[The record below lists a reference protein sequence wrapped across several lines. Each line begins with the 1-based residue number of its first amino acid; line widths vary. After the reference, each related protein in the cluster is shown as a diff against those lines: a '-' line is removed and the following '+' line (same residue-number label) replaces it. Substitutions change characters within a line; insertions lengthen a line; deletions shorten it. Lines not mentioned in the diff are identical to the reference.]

1 MASCRRRLGGRGLVG
16 GDVATP
22 APTSTDLRLPHS
34 DTRHVLA
41 ITERPYMEVPLLSG
55 CPRKLILRIFLS
67 RSRARFHTYSSAL
80 TP

>member
-41 ITERPYMEVPLLSG
+41 ITERPYMEVPLL
-55 CPRKLILRIFLS
+55 
-67 RSRARFHTYSSAL
+67 
-80 TP
+80 